1 MILGDRTSV
10 VVSLTVRFRLR
21 PDGLR
26 TVHERFGPR
35 GIFGNVRD
43 QCQRAVVATLG
54 PRASASTTCSARLAR
69 RAGKPAEQI
78 GDVLNADGIELI
90 SVLLGVVDLGRVGEV
105 IQDTMRAR
113 YEVER
118 EAAEAATRLARAQN
132 DTELQRQMAPPTIC
146 AALPRNRPVARAGA
160 AHRRFAGR
168 APGTHQP
175 AGRRRHRPGPSADEY
190 RCTPP
195 GPVVTDAESTP
206 GYRLLEILA
215 VLLLGITTIGTA
227 WCGYQASQW
236 NGVQGDLS
244 RESSDERVEGGRL
257 FGLASQRI
265 AYDASTVAQYA
276 VAAAAGDERLLQFY
290 RDTLVRPDFRPL
302 LDRWEQEVRSGGT
315 PTSLFQDTVYLDQQF
330 GEYRAATERAE
341 RATVASQEA
350 GATADA
356 YVVTTILLTVGLFF
370 AGITSSFR
378 WRPARV
384 LLLIGALGT
393 IAVAAARLA
402 ELPVA

>member
-1 MILGDRTSV
+1 M
-10 VVSLTVRFRLR
+10 
-21 PDGLR
+21 
-26 TVHERFGPR
+26 
-35 GIFGNVRD
+35 
-43 QCQRAVVATLG
+43 
-54 PRASASTTCSARLAR
+54 
-69 RAGKPAEQI
+69 
-78 GDVLNADGIELI
+78 
-90 SVLLGVVDLGRVGEV
+90 
-105 IQDTMRAR
+105 
-113 YEVER
+113 
-118 EAAEAATRLARAQN
+118 
-132 DTELQRQMAPPTIC
+132 
-146 AALPRNRPVARAGA
+146 
-160 AHRRFAGR
+160 
-168 APGTHQP
+168 
-175 AGRRRHRPGPSADEY
+175 
-190 RCTPP
+190 
-195 GPVVTDAESTP
+195 TDAESTP

-315 PTSLFQDTVYLDQQF
+315 PTSLFQDTAYLDQQF

-341 RATVASQEA
+341 RATVASQQA

-384 LLLIGALGT
+384 LLLVGALGT